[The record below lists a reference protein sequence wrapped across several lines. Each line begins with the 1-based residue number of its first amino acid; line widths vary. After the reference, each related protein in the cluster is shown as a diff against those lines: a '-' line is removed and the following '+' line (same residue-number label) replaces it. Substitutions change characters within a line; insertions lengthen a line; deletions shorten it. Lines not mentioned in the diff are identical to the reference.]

1 MITWQMVTG
10 LPFLVCLALTVA
22 SVVFLGL
29 VIERFGNRVFVDRGA
44 SLFVQSFATIG
55 VSLVIECV
63 VLVAY
68 GHEPLT
74 MKAFSGDKPIM
85 FLGAAISPQSLWIIG
100 MAALMILGSKLFFD
114 YTKFGKAMRA
124 AADNPVG
131 AAVVGITRSRMSQ
144 CAFAISAGLAGLM
157 GVAITPLYYAAYDT
171 GVMFTVKGFIA
182 AVLGGMYNPFGA
194 VGGGLLLGFLENFGA
209 GLISSGFKDLIA
221 LVVLVV
227 VLLFRGRHRLGLER
241 KQ

>member
-1 MITWQMVTG
+1 
-10 LPFLVCLALTVA
+10 
-22 SVVFLGL
+22 
-29 VIERFGNRVFVDRGA
+29 
-44 SLFVQSFATIG
+44 
-55 VSLVIECV
+55 
-63 VLVAY
+63 
-68 GHEPLT
+68 
-74 MKAFSGDKPIM
+74 M

-100 MAALMILGSKLFFD
+100 LAVLMLLGSKLFFD

-124 AADNPVG
+124 AADNPFG
-131 AAVVGITRSRMSQ
+131 AAVVGITRTRMSQ

-157 GVAITPLYYAAYDT
+157 GVVITPLYYAAYDT

-227 VLLFRGRHRLGLER
+227 VLLFRGRHRIGLEG
-241 KQ
+241 KK